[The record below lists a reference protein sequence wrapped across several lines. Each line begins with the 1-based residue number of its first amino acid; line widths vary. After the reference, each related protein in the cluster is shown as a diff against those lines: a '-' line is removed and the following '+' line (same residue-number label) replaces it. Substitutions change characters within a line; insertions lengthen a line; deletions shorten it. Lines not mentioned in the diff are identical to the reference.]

1 MPLSSE
7 EFLQTQNW
15 RQRIVRYMMEE
26 NVFRRV
32 LLVGVAAMCSRV
44 RHVQGSMRHQPFL
57 KLVTSYILRTMESIG
72 SYVCVPSRLFQT
84 LSD

>member
-1 MPLSSE
+1 LPLSSE

-15 RQRIVRYMMEE
+15 RQRIVRYVMEE

-44 RHVQGSMRHQPFL
+44 RHVQGSMRHQPVL

-72 SYVCVPSRLFQT
+72 SYVCVPSRLFLT